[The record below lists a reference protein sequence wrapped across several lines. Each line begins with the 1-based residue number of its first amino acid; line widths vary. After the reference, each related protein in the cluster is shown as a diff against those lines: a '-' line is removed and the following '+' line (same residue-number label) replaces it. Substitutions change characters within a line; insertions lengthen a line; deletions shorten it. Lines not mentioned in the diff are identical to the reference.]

1 MPVTS
6 VYRNIFL
13 MTNAIDLN
21 CDMGEGLAND
31 AELMP
36 LISSAN
42 IACGFHAGN
51 ENTMKKTISLALENQ
66 VAIGAHP
73 SFADK
78 ENFGRINQFLSHSEL
93 FDLVSIQLNHFQS
106 IAKSM
111 GAIVH
116 HVKPHGA
123 LYNMAA
129 QNKSMANIIALAIK
143 SIQPNLIVYGL
154 CNSCIISEAKALGL
168 QTASEGFADRTYQID
183 GSLTPRSQANAMITN
198 EAQSMKQV
206 LQMLQEKTV
215 TTNNN
220 QIIPIAIDT
229 ICIHGDSQQAVVFA
243 KNIQQILMKNNILI
257 QTIAH

>member
-42 IACGFHAGN
+42 IACGFHAGDD
-51 ENTMKKTISLALENQ
+51 NTMKKTIALAVENA

-78 ENFGRINQFLSHSEL
+78 ENFGRINQFLSHTEL
-93 FDLVSIQLNHFQS
+93 YDLVSIQLNHFQS
-106 IAKSM
+106 IANSL
-111 GAIVH
+111 GADVQ

-129 QNKSMANIIALAIK
+129 KNKSMAHIIDL
-143 SIQPNLIVYGL
+143 
-154 CNSCIISEAKALGL
+154 
-168 QTASEGFADRTYQID
+168 
-183 GSLTPRSQANAMITN
+183 
-198 EAQSMKQV
+198 
-206 LQMLQEKTV
+206 
-215 TTNNN
+215 
-220 QIIPIAIDT
+220 
-229 ICIHGDSQQAVVFA
+229 
-243 KNIQQILMKNNILI
+243 
-257 QTIAH
+257 